1 MNLFNIEELLPYV
14 IEAYTHVYGEEYRQL
29 INDRVNN
36 ACINVY
42 EDIVG
47 LNDYVSYLLAC
58 KKRELAIRFLE
69 AIGED
74 FSFYG
79 KDNYSERLDEKTN
92 SIISNYFSLFWAFD
106 SNYDYRSPLL
116 CFNIQ
121 EYGDNEKIILSNKI
135 SLINYL
141 LGENH
146 EKITEANFDDFSK
159 TDEYAELLNKIN
171 IYLKVYNNLLQEYL
185 EFEKSLLPYKEYVW
199 NERKR
204 YYHIME
210 EKEYKIFDVI
220 YPRLSPD
227 LKAALFHYSREQQKK
242 IILGDCDL
250 ESEFCIENLFSKNMS
265 KLASQNIA
273 IWIKKGIINRQIE
286 FFNDLGLPI
295 PDIKI
300 ETEEDIKRYLE
311 YIIEYIKSDSIK
323 NVIPSDELIDL
334 IKKLRKKEYEDFL
347 REYYTTRDD
356 FIRTKENIIKYF
368 SPENVSEV
376 ELFELIY
383 YKLKNK
389 IVCVHSCYQNIKEN
403 DAETIL
409 PKPVMFISVC
419 KNAPGGLLADA
430 FIHEIGHIIDCSF
443 RGFGFDQPND
453 LIDELAF
460 KNENGYDKRYRKY
473 ERFNETLNDIFKE
486 EAKAYLNKQGV
497 YLIERK
503 EFTSLNSINY
513 NTTKLVKDL
522 LKPLLDKFRK
532 QVIAAKVNSNSS
544 HLTDYIGRDNFEEL
558 VDALNKVDYL
568 VNNGLELKMKDSPSD
583 SMVLEY
589 QEQLDRINQIYKN
602 IDAYYAEYLCNSL
615 GLLGRR

>member
-14 IEAYTHVYGEEYRQL
+14 IDAYSHVYGEEYRQL
-29 INDRVNN
+29 INDRVNS

-42 EDIVG
+42 EDVDG
-47 LNDYVSYLLAC
+47 LDNYVSYLIAC

-69 AIGED
+69 EIGED

-79 KDNYSERLDEKTN
+79 KDNYSERFDEKTN
-92 SIISNYFSLFWAFD
+92 SIISKYFSLFWTFD

-121 EYGDNEKIILSNKI
+121 EFGDNEKIIINNKI

-141 LGENH
+141 LGESH
-146 EKITEANFDDFSK
+146 EKISEDNFNEFSK
-159 TDEYAELLNKIN
+159 TDEYTELLNKIN
-171 IYLKVYNNLLQEYL
+171 GYLKIYNILLAEYL
-185 EFEKSLLPYKEYVW
+185 EFEKELLPYNVYIKKEK
-199 NERKR
+199 ER
-204 YYHIME
+204 YYKIMK
-210 EKEYKIFDVI
+210 EKEYEIFDII
-220 YPRLSPD
+220 YPKLPEKIKTILSHFTRD
-227 LKAALFHYSREQQKK
+227 QQKK
-242 IILGDCDL
+242 VIINNYHLG
-250 ESEFCIENLFSKNMS
+250 SEFCIENFCSEDMS
-265 KLASQNIA
+265 KLTSQNVE
-273 IWIKKGIINRQIE
+273 IWRKEFRINSQIE
-286 FFNDLGLPI
+286 FFNDLGFSI
-295 PDIKI
+295 PNIKI
-300 ETEEDIKRYLE
+300 ETEEDINRYLE
-311 YIIEYIKSDSIK
+311 YIRSDSIK
-323 NVIPSDELIDL
+323 NAVPSDELIDL
-334 IKKLRKKEYEDFL
+334 IKKLRTEKYEEFL
-347 REYYTTRDD
+347 KEYYTTRDD
-356 FIRTKENIIKYF
+356 FIRVKENIIKYF
-368 SPENVSEV
+368 SPGIVSEAQ
-376 ELFELIY
+376 LFKLIY

-389 IVCVHSCYQNIKEN
+389 EVCVHSCYQLIKKN
-403 DAETIL
+403 DTETLL

-419 KNAPGGLLADA
+419 KNAPGGLLASIL
-430 FIHEIGHIIDCSF
+430 IHEVGHIIDCSF
-443 RGFGFDQPND
+443 RGGGFDPPND

-460 KNENGYDKRYRKY
+460 GNKNRYDMRYRKY

-486 EAKAYLNKQGV
+486 EAKAYLNKQDV

-503 EFTSLNSINY
+503 EFTSLNSINC

-544 HLTDYIGRDNFEEL
+544 HLTDYIGRDNFEKL

-589 QEQLDRINQIYKN
+589 QEQLDRVNQIYKN
-602 IDAYYAEYLCNSL
+602 IDAYYTEYLCSTL